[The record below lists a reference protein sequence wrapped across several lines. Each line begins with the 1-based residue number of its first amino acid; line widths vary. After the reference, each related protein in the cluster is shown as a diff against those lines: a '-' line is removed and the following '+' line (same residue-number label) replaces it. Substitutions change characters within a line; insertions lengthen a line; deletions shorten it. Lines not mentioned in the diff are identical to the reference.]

1 MVEVVELSKRYG
13 TKLAVDRLS
22 FTAQPG
28 EVFGL
33 LGPNGAGKTTTLR
46 VLATLLSPSGGEA
59 RVAGF
64 DLRRQPAEVRASIGV
79 VNGGMGLPERLTG
92 REVITHFGRLYGLGD
107 RAIARRIGEL
117 DRILDLA
124 PMLNKRAGQFSSGMR
139 QRVTVARALIHDP
152 PVLFLDEPTADLDV
166 MGRRSVLDFVES
178 LKGSGKTVLY
188 STHIMSEVEEVCDR
202 LAIIDEGRI
211 KVVGALKGLMAE
223 HAGKSLEEVFF
234 AVVGPRPVREV
245 PA

>member
-1 MVEVVELSKRYG
+1 VVEVSELSKRYG
-13 TKLAVDRLS
+13 RKTAVDRVS
-22 FTAQPG
+22 FIAKAG

-64 DLRRQPAEVRASIGV
+64 DLRRQPAEVRRSIGV

-92 REVITHFGRLYGLGD
+92 REVIAHFGRLYGLDD
-107 RAIARRIGEL
+107 RAIGERVTEL
-117 DRILDLA
+117 DRILDLGE
-124 PMLNKRAGQFSSGMR
+124 MLGKRAGQFSSGMR

-166 MGRRSVLDFVES
+166 MGRRSVLDFVKS
-178 LKGSGKTVLY
+178 LSGSGKTVLY

-211 KVVGALKGLMAE
+211 KVVGALKDVTAE

-234 AVVGPRPVREV
+234 AIVGRRPVPEV
-245 PA
+245 QA